1 MEQAI
6 VEIDHVKA
14 TMVPIESDN
23 TPDNAPGAAA
33 HGIPA
38 AADSEPRIYIAL
50 KERPADFEGYF
61 VPARR
66 QYLDATVTYRPTYKA
81 LTKRPPDF
89 EGLFVPPRPKC
100 VEGVVTYKALKR
112 RPEAPAPDIAA

>member
-1 MEQAI
+1 
-6 VEIDHVKA
+6 
-14 TMVPIESDN
+14 MVPIESDN

-81 LTKRPPDF
+81 LTKRPPR
-89 EGLFVPPRPKC
+89 L
-100 VEGVVTYKALKR
+100 
-112 RPEAPAPDIAA
+112 